1 MIWIIIGH
9 VADIVSVVAGVIAVV
24 GIPVLWVSSRK
35 LYRELRESRQLQA
48 VSHGCLEFSD
58 TQVAINLVPLE
69 LVKVMPRP
77 GDTVLL
83 PGEYH
88 DGRSLGGGVYE
99 VERVSFT
106 FYDAPEIDQPC
117 PAKPSKVIAHVR
129 KRQAVKPAG

>member
-1 MIWIIIGH
+1 M
-9 VADIVSVVAGVIAVV
+9 
-24 GIPVLWVSSRK
+24 
-35 LYRELRESRQLQA
+35 
-48 VSHGCLEFSD
+48 SHGCLEFADS
-58 TQVAINLVPLE
+58 QVAINLVPLE

-83 PGEYH
+83 PGEYQ
-88 DGRSLGGGVYE
+88 DGHSLGGGVYE

-129 KRQAVKPAG
+129 KKQAARPAG